1 LKTSE
6 VFIKGEKMSNF
17 LSKAKDLFVYT
28 QNLRRDFH
36 MHPELGF
43 EEVRTAGIVAKELR
57 ALDLETTTGIA
68 ETGVVAL
75 LEGGKSG
82 PVLLLRF
89 DMDALPITEETG
101 AEYASTTKGKM
112 HACGHDGHVAV
123 GLTVAK
129 MLSEVR
135 DDLAGTIK
143 FVFQPAEEGV
153 VNQQGRSGAGQM
165 IHEGV
170 LESPKVDYAL
180 ALHLWNSKPLGW
192 LGIGT
197 GPMMAGAEYFKV
209 TVYGKGG
216 HGAMP
221 QVTVDPIVA
230 AAEIISALQSVVSRN
245 ISPLKPA
252 VLTVASIQGGEAFN
266 VIPSKVEM
274 TGTIRTFEPE
284 VRETVVRRFDEIVKN
299 TAETMGCTVDL
310 ERRRISPAVI
320 NEAKITESVQKA
332 AQRLYPETEINT
344 GNYLTM
350 GAEDMAFMIEKV
362 PGCYFF
368 VGSANAEKG
377 LNYDHHHPKFDI
389 DEASMPR
396 AAALMAAAVM
406 EILQ

>member
-1 LKTSE
+1 MTD
-6 VFIKGEKMSNF
+6 F
-17 LSKAKDLFVYT
+17 LSRAEDLFTYT
-28 QNLRRDFH
+28 QTLRRDFH

-43 EEVRTAGIVAKELR
+43 EEIRTAGIVAKELR
-57 ALDLETTTGIA
+57 ALDLETTTGVA
-68 ETGVVAL
+68 KTGVVAL
-75 LEGGKSG
+75 LEGGKPG

-89 DMDALPITEETG
+89 DMDALPITEETE
-101 AEYASTTKGKM
+101 ATYASTMQGKM

-129 MLSEVR
+129 MLNEVR

-153 VNQQGRSGAGQM
+153 VNEHGRGGAEQM
-165 IHEGV
+165 MVEGV
-170 LESPKVDYAL
+170 LENPKVDCAL
-180 ALHLWNSKPLGW
+180 ALHLWNSKPFGW

-197 GPMMAGAEYFKV
+197 GPIMAGAEYFKI
-209 TVYGKGG
+209 TVFGKGG

-245 ISPLKPA
+245 VSPLKPA

-266 VIPSKVEM
+266 VIPPKVEM

-284 VRETVVRRFDEIVKN
+284 VREMVVRRFDEIVKN
-299 TAETMGCTVDL
+299 TAEAMGCTVDL
-310 ERRRISPAVI
+310 ERRKISPAVI

-344 GNYLTM
+344 ENYLTM
-350 GAEDMAFMIEKV
+350 GAEDMSFMMEKV

-368 VGSANAEKG
+368 VGSANDEKG

-389 DEASMPR
+389 DEASLPR
-396 AAALMAAAVM
+396 AAALMAAATLEV
-406 EILQ
+406 LQSK